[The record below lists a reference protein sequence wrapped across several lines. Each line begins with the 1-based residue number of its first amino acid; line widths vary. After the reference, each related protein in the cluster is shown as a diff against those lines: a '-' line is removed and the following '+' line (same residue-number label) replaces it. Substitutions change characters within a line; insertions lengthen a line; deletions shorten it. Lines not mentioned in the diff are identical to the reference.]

1 MSHGVYIYL
10 VNTPSGLKSV
20 GTRDAKL
27 VSHGIDVL
35 PIPGGPEFEIVMG

>member
-1 MSHGVYIYL
+1 MEYIYIHL
-10 VNTPSGLKSV
+10 ITPSGLESV

-27 VSHGIDVL
+27 VSHGIDAL